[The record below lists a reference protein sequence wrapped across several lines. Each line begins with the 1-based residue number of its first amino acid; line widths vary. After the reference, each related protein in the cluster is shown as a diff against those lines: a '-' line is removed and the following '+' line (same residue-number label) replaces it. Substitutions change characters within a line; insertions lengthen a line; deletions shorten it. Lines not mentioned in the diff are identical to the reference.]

1 MTDALEIRA
10 EILKLARLLGRD
22 PDSLSYLAQVPAAD
36 IGALREQVT
45 DMLFTAHGHTL
56 SRLAVASKLLP
67 VGLAATIGERAF
79 GPVLCARV
87 AGMLEPSRAVDM
99 AARLPTPFLADVAID
114 IDPRRASDVIGRIP
128 PAQVAAVTR
137 ELVRREEYVTMGRFV
152 GHLADEAI
160 AAALTAMDERALLQV
175 AFVLEEK
182 DRLDRLA
189 DLLSDERLDRVIQ
202 TAASED
208 LWAEAL
214 DLLGRLD
221 VRRRTALISRPAAQ
235 DEAILDSLLAA
246 VQTQD
251 LWDSVLPLIELLPRD
266 AQERVAAAVEARPPA
281 ERDRISRALQLHV
294 ARMAPR
300 VD

>member
-1 MTDALEIRA
+1 
-10 EILKLARLLGRD
+10 
-22 PDSLSYLAQVPAAD
+22 
-36 IGALREQVT
+36 
-45 DMLFTAHGHTL
+45 
-56 SRLAVASKLLP
+56 
-67 VGLAATIGERAF
+67 
-79 GPVLCARV
+79 
-87 AGMLEPSRAVDM
+87 
-99 AARLPTPFLADVAID
+99 
-114 IDPRRASDVIGRIP
+114 
-128 PAQVAAVTR
+128 
-137 ELVRREEYVTMGRFV
+137 
-152 GHLADEAI
+152 
-160 AAALTAMDERALLQV
+160 
-175 AFVLEEK
+175 VLEEK

-202 TAASED
+202 TAASAD

-221 VRRRTALISRPAAQ
+221 VRRRAALINRPAAQ

-251 LWDSVLPLIELLPRD
+251 LWDSVLPLIELLPPD

-281 ERDRISRALQLHV
+281 ERERISRALQPHV